1 MSQVYLLEVNL
12 RCFCSFLTGTQDAQ
26 MTIAAA
32 VFDAFGTL
40 VEIQRPTHPFR
51 KLIQEGLRQ
60 GRKPQPDDLKVIMT
74 HQLSL
79 AEAASAFGISVNAD
93 SLGRLEQSLENE
105 LASIR
110 PFPDALCAVQM
121 LQAADVQV
129 GVCSN
134 LASAYGPV
142 IRQIFPY
149 LNGYGFSYEVG
160 VMKPDP
166 AIYRATYEKLG
177 CTSCCDFESEGRV
190 FMIGDSARCDRDG
203 PRQVGGSGFLLHR
216 GGKGDFS
223 NLLEFAQV
231 VLERK

>member
-1 MSQVYLLEVNL
+1 
-12 RCFCSFLTGTQDAQ
+12 

-51 KLIQEGLRQ
+51 KLIQEGRRQ
-60 GRKPQPDDLKVIMT
+60 GRKPQPDDLRFIMT
-74 HQLSL
+74 HHLSL
-79 AEAASAFGISVNAD
+79 AEAASAFGISVTAE
-93 SLGRLEQSLENE
+93 SLGRLEQSLKDE

-110 PFPDALCAVQM
+110 PFPDALRAVGM
-121 LQAADVQV
+121 LQAAGVHV

-142 IRQIFPY
+142 IRQTFPC
-149 LNGYGFSYEVG
+149 LNGYGLSFEVG
-160 VMKPDP
+160 AMKPEP
-166 AIYRATYEKLG
+166 AIYRATCEQLGVNLG
-177 CTSCCDFESEGRV
+177 CGETEGRV
-190 FMIGDSARCDRDG
+190 FMVGDSARCDRDG
-203 PRQVGGSGFLLHR
+203 PRQLGGSGFLLHR

-223 NLLEFAQV
+223 NLLEFAQA

>member
-1 MSQVYLLEVNL
+1 MPQAFLHEGVL
-12 RCFCSFLTGTQDAQ
+12 RCFCSFLKATQDAQ

-51 KLIQEGLRQ
+51 QLIQEGRRQ
-60 GRKPQPDDLKVIMT
+60 GRKHQPDDLRVIMT

-79 AEAASAFGISVNAD
+79 AEAASAFGISVTAD
-93 SLGRLEQSLENE
+93 TLGRLEQSLENE

-110 PFPDALCAVQM
+110 PLPDALRAVEM
-121 LQAADVQV
+121 LQAAAVRV

-134 LASAYGPV
+134 LASPYGPV

-149 LNGYGFSYEVG
+149 LNGYGFSYQLS

-166 AIYRATYEKLG
+166 AIYRATCEQLGVNLG
-177 CTSCCDFESEGRV
+177 CDEAEGRV
-190 FMIGDSARCDRDG
+190 FMVGDSARCDRDD
-203 PRQVGGSGFLLHR
+203 PRQLGGCGFLLHR

-223 NLLEFAQV
+223 NLLDFAQA
-231 VLERK
+231 VLERE

>member
-1 MSQVYLLEVNL
+1 
-12 RCFCSFLTGTQDAQ
+12 

-51 KLIQEGLRQ
+51 QLIQEGRRQ
-60 GRKPQPDDLKVIMT
+60 GRKPQPDDLRVIMT

-79 AEAASAFGISVNAD
+79 AEAASAFGISVTAYT
-93 SLGRLEQSLENE
+93 LGRLEQSLENE

-110 PFPDALCAVQM
+110 PFPDALRAVEM
-121 LQAADVQV
+121 LQAAAVRV

-134 LASAYGPV
+134 LALPYGPV
-142 IRQIFPY
+142 IRQIFPC
-149 LNGYGFSYEVG
+149 LNGYGFSYQLS

-166 AIYRATYEKLG
+166 AIYRATCEQLGVRLG
-177 CTSCCDFESEGRV
+177 CDFDTEERV
-190 FMIGDSARCDRDG
+190 FMVGDSARCDRDG

-223 NLLEFAQV
+223 NLLEFAQA

>member
-1 MSQVYLLEVNL
+1 
-12 RCFCSFLTGTQDAQ
+12 

-51 KLIQEGLRQ
+51 KLIQEGRRQ
-60 GRKPQPDDLKVIMT
+60 GRKPQPDDLRVIMT

-79 AEAASAFGISVNAD
+79 AEAASAFGISVTAD
-93 SLGRLEQSLENE
+93 SLGRLEQSLEDE

-110 PFPDALCAVQM
+110 PFPSALHAVGM
-121 LQAADVQV
+121 LQAAGVRV

-149 LNGYGFSYEVG
+149 LHGYGFSYEVG
-160 VMKPDP
+160 AMKPEP
-166 AIYRATYEKLG
+166 AIYRATCEQLGVNLG
-177 CTSCCDFESEGRV
+177 CDETEGRV
-190 FMIGDSARCDRDG
+190 FMVGDSASCDRDG
-203 PRQVGGSGFLLHR
+203 PRQLGGCGFLLHR

-223 NLLEFAQV
+223 NLLEFAQA
-231 VLERK
+231 VLERE